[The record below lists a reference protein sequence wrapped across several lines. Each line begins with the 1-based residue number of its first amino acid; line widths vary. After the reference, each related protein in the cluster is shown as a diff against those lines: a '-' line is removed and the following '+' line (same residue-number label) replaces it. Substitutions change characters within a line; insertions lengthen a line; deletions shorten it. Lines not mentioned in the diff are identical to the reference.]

1 MIIVAKDSHLRVN
14 SMLGYI
20 DLNRE
25 VRHCRRCGE
34 GYAPFDRE
42 LNINKE
48 HKITR
53 GLTETIC
60 DLGQRMPSFME
71 ASDVL
76 SKYLNI
82 KVSHTFIQVVSEE
95 VGKGLY
101 RTEKEEAEDLYK
113 NQYKAIKD
121 IPEDKKRGRI
131 YIETD
136 GSMVLIK
143 GLGWKEIKLGMV
155 FKDDKILNRNKERH
169 IIVDKDYV
177 AHLGSAEEFKKMLFS
192 TAVKNGYQE
201 AKEAVILGDGAKW
214 IWNIADEL
222 FPDAV
227 CILDFYHFKEHVY
240 ECANA
245 IYPEDELSRKKWADA
260 IIDGFLEGRID
271 SAIGYIKPEDY
282 ADSAIREKVE
292 DLKGYLKN
300 NKDKMDYKNYTSK
313 GYFIGSGAIES
324 GHKHVLQQRLKLSGM
339 RWSKEG
345 AQYIASLRAASKSGR
360 WSKVTDL
367 IYGDAC

>member
-1 MIIVAKDSHLRVN
+1 VCLGFILPGLRPRIWDLLLLVILRATKKGRLLSRPVCPSAILKGAQVTSCEKCGRKMIVVAKGSHLRVN
-14 SMLGYI
+14 SMLGHI
-20 DLNRE
+20 DFNRE
-25 VRHCRRCGE
+25 VRHCRYCGE

-42 LNINKE
+42 LKINQE

-60 DLGQRMPSFME
+60 DLAQKMPSFME
-71 ASDVL
+71 ASEVL

-95 VGKGLY
+95 VGKDLY
-101 RTEKEEAEDLYK
+101 KAEKYEAEDLYK

-143 GLGWKEIKLGMV
+143 GQGWKEIKLGMV

-169 IIVDKDYV
+169 ISIDKDYV
-177 AHLGSAEEFKKMLFS
+177 AHLGSAEEFKKMFFS

-201 AKEAVILGDGAKW
+201 AKEVVILGDGAKW
-214 IWNIADEL
+214 IWNIAEEL

-227 CILDFYHFKEHVY
+227 CILDFYHFKEHVV
-240 ECANA
+240 NMLF
-245 IYPEDELSRKKWADA
+245 ILKMNYPERDGRMLS
-260 IIDGFLEGRID
+260 
-271 SAIGYIKPEDY
+271 
-282 ADSAIREKVE
+282 
-292 DLKGYLKN
+292 
-300 NKDKMDYKNYTSK
+300 
-313 GYFIGSGAIES
+313 
-324 GHKHVLQQRLKLSGM
+324 
-339 RWSKEG
+339 
-345 AQYIASLRAASKSGR
+345 
-360 WSKVTDL
+360 
-367 IYGDAC
+367 